1 MAGTAASAGS
11 LPSSKHTSGW
21 NGNGNGNGR
30 DGPQEPST
38 LYKLVMTPINFASF
52 ILSLV
57 LVDMQYSL
65 RRVHSH
71 AEAPSRLPSWLHS
84 LLFCP
89 QPYYQPARYG
99 KDAVPGGGGS
109 RGSSSEPYYH
119 SNQRRLMEMEAEE
132 AFRMRNTVLIVF
144 GLVVAGAAGAV
155 WFFATRLYRY
165 WFV

>member
-1 MAGTAASAGS
+1 MAARM
-11 LPSSKHTSGW
+11 PSSSA
-21 NGNGNGNGR
+21 NR
-30 DGPQEPST
+30 RAAVVRQQ
-38 LYKLVMTPINFASF
+38 LVMTPINFASF

>member
-1 MAGTAASAGS
+1 MRAMTDTAASAT
-11 LPSSKHTSGW
+11 SSKHPSNGH
-21 NGNGNGNGR
+21 GNGHDNES
-30 DGPQEPST
+30 DGPQQPSK

-52 ILSLV
+52 IISLV

-71 AEAPSRLPSWLHS
+71 AEAPTRLPSWLHS

-89 QPYYQPARYG
+89 QPYQPAHYR
-99 KDAVPGGGGS
+99 KDANAAAGGS
-109 RGSSSEPYYH
+109 RDSWSEQYYH

-132 AFRMRNTVLIVF
+132 AFRMRNMVLIVF
-144 GLVVAGAAGAV
+144 GLAVAGAAGAA
-155 WFFATRLYRY
+155 WFFATRLYRC